1 MELPFVGHTM
11 TDESAAGSDDGF
23 DVEAALDR
31 VRDVVVFGGPRAT
44 RWTYA
49 SSGFEEFFGVP
60 AATVS
65 EDATQILERVHPEDR
80 DVVADVFDG
89 VTREREFDCRVQ
101 GDDGDRWI
109 HVHVQPVEDG
119 GIAGVMTDVTEGK
132 RREQQL
138 VLLHRLLQH
147 DIRNDMAVI
156 TGWLDVLAEETRGTQ
171 GIIDRVRTASEQ
183 VLNLTEDTRDIV
195 RATTD
200 TFATEREP
208 TPLAPMLSI
217 IVEEKREL
225 YPDATVEL
233 DLSDEPPTAAAN
245 ALLSTV
251 FRNLVQNAVL
261 HNDAPEPTVRV
272 AVERRD
278 DRAVISVSDNG
289 PGIPEAEQE
298 RLFRMGEKGIDSK
311 GTGLGLYLCRQIVE
325 SFDGEIW
332 HDPAGAEGATFR
344 AAVPLH
350 ESGA

>member
-1 MELPFVGHTM
+1 MSDG
-11 TDESAAGSDDGF
+11 SAAGADDAF

-44 RWTYA
+44 RWTYV
-49 SSGFEEFFGVP
+49 SPGFEEFFGVP
-60 AATVS
+60 AAAVQ
-65 EDATQILERVHPEDR
+65 EDATRILEQIHPEDR
-80 DVVADVFDG
+80 DVVADVSDG
-89 VTREREFDCRVQ
+89 VTEEREFDCRVE

-109 HVHVQPVEDG
+109 HVHLQPAETE
-119 GIAGVMTDVTEGK
+119 GIVGVMTDVTEGK

-171 GIIDRVRTASEQ
+171 QIIDRVRTASEQ

-195 RATTD
+195 SATTD
-200 TFATEREP
+200 AFATQREP
-208 TPLAPMLSI
+208 TPLGPMFSI
-217 IVEEKREL
+217 IVEENRER

-233 DLSDEPPTAAAN
+233 DVSDESVSVAAN

-261 HNDAPEPTVRV
+261 HNDDPEPAVRID
-272 AVERRD
+272 VETRD
-278 DRAVISVSDNG
+278 GRAVISVSDNG

-332 HDPAGAEGATFR
+332 HDPDAAEGATFR
-344 AAVPLH
+344 VAVPLAA
-350 ESGA
+350 ERSTAERTE